1 MPNLKVNEIFSAIQG
16 EGRYAGS
23 PCLFIRLSGCNRK
36 CSWCDSKYHTENMEK
51 TPEAL
56 AQLIKEDGHN
66 IIVWTGGEPMLQ
78 HKAILEVMKLLPQD
92 YTIHNHL
99 ESNGTIIDRHTL
111 RTFSYIAFSP
121 KDRQSLDNIKQYL
134 QDDKRQDQT
143 GRQIDIKI
151 VTDLVETG
159 MDMLHEATILM
170 PLTTGLYHHDMNT
183 RRKVWEYCTTHRI
196 HYGPRLHV
204 MLWGDERRK

>member
-1 MPNLKVNEIFSAIQG
+1 
-16 EGRYAGS
+16 
-23 PCLFIRLSGCNRK
+23 
-36 CSWCDSKYHTENMEK
+36 
-51 TPEAL
+51 
-56 AQLIKEDGHN
+56 
-66 IIVWTGGEPMLQ
+66 MLQ
-78 HKAILEVMKLLPQD
+78 HKAIHEVMKLLPKD

-99 ESNGTIIDRHTL
+99 ESNGTIIDRHVL

-121 KDRQSLDNIKQYL
+121 KDRDALDNIKQYL

-151 VTDLVETG
+151 VTDLDEVG

-170 PLTTGLYHHDMNT
+170 PLTTGLYLNDQRI
-183 RRKVWEYCTTHRI
+183 RRLVWEYCTTHRI

-204 MLWGDERRK
+204 ELWGDERRK